1 MWEVEQVDGIH
12 ESSTSLV
19 HICTTCGI
27 SSVARRPTLDRLAA
41 RLTMPV
47 SIAIWAMAGCLIPA
61 ILMILGAAVGAI
73 VGGDGG
79 SVYGAF
85 IGLAVGML
93 AMVVL
98 VFLMSMAK
106 R

>member
-1 MWEVEQVDGIH
+1 MRSRLPQMTI
-12 ESSTSLV
+12 
-19 HICTTCGI
+19 
-27 SSVARRPTLDRLAA
+27 PTQQLHLD
-41 RLTMPV
+41 
-47 SIAIWAMAGCLIPA
+47 MAGCLFPT

-73 VGGDGG
+73 AGGDGG

-85 IGLAVGML
+85 IGLATGMF

-98 VFLMSMAK
+98 IFLMSMAK

>member
-1 MWEVEQVDGIH
+1 
-12 ESSTSLV
+12 
-19 HICTTCGI
+19 
-27 SSVARRPTLDRLAA
+27 
-41 RLTMPV
+41 
-47 SIAIWAMAGCLIPA
+47 MAGCLIPA

-93 AMVVL
+93 ALVVL

>member
-1 MWEVEQVDGIH
+1 MKISALRLFNV
-12 ESSTSLV
+12 SSYGT
-19 HICTTCGI
+19 
-27 SSVARRPTLDRLAA
+27 
-41 RLTMPV
+41 
-47 SIAIWAMAGCLIPA
+47 MAGCLIPA